1 VLTLFFTDQIND
13 GSTQTLDNDD
23 AHHAIKVLRLKLG
36 EVIKISDGVKKW
48 VSGSIIEISKKELTI
63 SISERGDFE
72 EKKPEL
78 VLVQAVTKSERNKE
92 MLELA
97 IEAGVDR
104 IIPWQAERSISKWQ
118 SDSAQ
123 KWEIGIKEAC
133 KQARQVRLP
142 KLMPMLTTAGV
153 VQLLSKDARIIVFHE
168 SASEKFAQLQL
179 PESLASIYLV
189 IGPEGGISQSELS
202 IFENGGS
209 KIVRLG
215 ETVLRDMDC
224 LFCKIVNGT
233 IPANIVKKNEL
244 FTAFNDITP
253 QAPTHILIIP
263 NKHFTNM
270 AEVANSDPALAG
282 EIFRAA
288 GEIASE
294 NGLESYRMN
303 VNTGAAAGQSVF
315 HAHLHLLAG
324 RSFAWPPG

>member
-1 VLTLFFTDQIND
+1 MLTLFFTDQIND
-13 GSTQTLDNDD
+13 GSTQTLDKDD

-153 VQLLSKDARIIVFHE
+153 VQFLSKDARIIVFHE
-168 SASEKFAQLQL
+168 SASEKFTQLQL

-215 ETVLRDMDC
+215 ETVLRS
-224 LFCKIVNGT
+224 
-233 IPANIVKKNEL
+233 A
-244 FTAFNDITP
+244 
-253 QAPTHILIIP
+253 H
-263 NKHFTNM
+263 
-270 AEVANSDPALAG
+270 AG
-282 EIFRAA
+282 FAA
-288 GEIASE
+288 ISAVQTK
-294 NGLESYRMN
+294 L
-303 VNTGAAAGQSVF
+303 
-315 HAHLHLLAG
+315 G
-324 RSFAWPPG
+324 RW

>member
-97 IEAGVDR
+97 VEAGVDR

-168 SASEKFAQLQL
+168 SASEKFTQLQL

-215 ETVLRDMDC
+215 ETVLRS
-224 LFCKIVNGT
+224 
-233 IPANIVKKNEL
+233 A
-244 FTAFNDITP
+244 
-253 QAPTHILIIP
+253 H
-263 NKHFTNM
+263 
-270 AEVANSDPALAG
+270 AG
-282 EIFRAA
+282 FAA
-288 GEIASE
+288 ISAVQTK
-294 NGLESYRMN
+294 L
-303 VNTGAAAGQSVF
+303 
-315 HAHLHLLAG
+315 G
-324 RSFAWPPG
+324 RW

>member
-1 VLTLFFTDQIND
+1 MLTLYFTDQIND
-13 GSTQTLDNDD
+13 GSTQTLDKDD

-118 SDSAQ
+118 SEAAQ

-168 SASEKFAQLQL
+168 SASEKFAQMQL

-215 ETVLRDMDC
+215 ETVLRS
-224 LFCKIVNGT
+224 
-233 IPANIVKKNEL
+233 A
-244 FTAFNDITP
+244 
-253 QAPTHILIIP
+253 H
-263 NKHFTNM
+263 
-270 AEVANSDPALAG
+270 AG
-282 EIFRAA
+282 FAA
-288 GEIASE
+288 ISAVQTK
-294 NGLESYRMN
+294 L
-303 VNTGAAAGQSVF
+303 
-315 HAHLHLLAG
+315 G
-324 RSFAWPPG
+324 RW

>member
-1 VLTLFFTDQIND
+1 MLTLFFTDQIND
-13 GSTQTLDNDD
+13 GSTQTLDKDD

-123 KWEIGIKEAC
+123 KWETGIKEAC

-215 ETVLRDMDC
+215 ETVLRS
-224 LFCKIVNGT
+224 
-233 IPANIVKKNEL
+233 A
-244 FTAFNDITP
+244 
-253 QAPTHILIIP
+253 H
-263 NKHFTNM
+263 
-270 AEVANSDPALAG
+270 AG
-282 EIFRAA
+282 FAA
-288 GEIASE
+288 ISAVQTK
-294 NGLESYRMN
+294 L
-303 VNTGAAAGQSVF
+303 
-315 HAHLHLLAG
+315 G
-324 RSFAWPPG
+324 RW

>member
-1 VLTLFFTDQIND
+1 MLTLFFTDQIND
-13 GSTQTLDNDD
+13 GSTQTLDKDD

-97 IEAGVDR
+97 VEAGVDR

-153 VQLLSKDARIIVFHE
+153 VQLLSKEARIIVFHE
-168 SASEKFAQLQL
+168 SAGEKFAQLQL

-202 IFENGGS
+202 KFENGGS

-215 ETVLRDMDC
+215 ETVLRS
-224 LFCKIVNGT
+224 
-233 IPANIVKKNEL
+233 A
-244 FTAFNDITP
+244 
-253 QAPTHILIIP
+253 H
-263 NKHFTNM
+263 
-270 AEVANSDPALAG
+270 AG
-282 EIFRAA
+282 FAA
-288 GEIASE
+288 ISAVQTK
-294 NGLESYRMN
+294 L
-303 VNTGAAAGQSVF
+303 
-315 HAHLHLLAG
+315 G
-324 RSFAWPPG
+324 RW

>member
-13 GSTQTLDNDD
+13 GSIQTLDNDD

-168 SASEKFAQLQL
+168 SASEKFTQLQL

-215 ETVLRDMDC
+215 ETVLRS
-224 LFCKIVNGT
+224 
-233 IPANIVKKNEL
+233 A
-244 FTAFNDITP
+244 
-253 QAPTHILIIP
+253 H
-263 NKHFTNM
+263 
-270 AEVANSDPALAG
+270 AG
-282 EIFRAA
+282 FAA
-288 GEIASE
+288 ISAVQTK
-294 NGLESYRMN
+294 L
-303 VNTGAAAGQSVF
+303 
-315 HAHLHLLAG
+315 G
-324 RSFAWPPG
+324 RW